1 MGRVEDFP
9 APRPRRPLLLRTTGM
24 LVLVWDTELLLE
36 RRPPAGIWGGLW
48 CLPEIGLPPDTS
60 EHAMVSAI
68 ARERFACEIERV
80 KRLPTLRHG
89 FTAGEADVLW
99 HALADVRDAAVPS
112 PVKRIAQGIVSL

>member
-1 MGRVEDFP
+1 
-9 APRPRRPLLLRTTGM
+9 
-24 LVLVWDTELLLE
+24 
-36 RRPPAGIWGGLW
+36 
-48 CLPEIGLPPDTS
+48 
-60 EHAMVSAI
+60 MVSAI

-89 FTAGEADVLW
+89 FTHFTLDIVPVLATVRSRSARAGEADVLW